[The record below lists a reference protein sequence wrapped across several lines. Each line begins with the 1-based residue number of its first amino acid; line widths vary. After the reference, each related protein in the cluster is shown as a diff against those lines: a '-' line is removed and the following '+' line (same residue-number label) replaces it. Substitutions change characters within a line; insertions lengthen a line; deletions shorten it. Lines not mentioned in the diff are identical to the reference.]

1 LSHVTFEP
9 LATVCK
15 YLVPKGYPDTPHAGD
30 PITLPANHQALL
42 YYANVEKSA
51 SGSLVTQTSRALAY
65 VGMGETLEEA
75 ERNAEQAASGVKGAV
90 RYRRDIGT
98 RALLDRRIAHMKEL

>member
-1 LSHVTFEP
+1 MIEFNARFGDPEAMNVLSLLSSDLSEIVSRIAEGSLASSHVTFEP

-15 YLVPKGYPDTPHAGD
+15 YLVPKGYPDTPTPGD

-51 SGSLVTQTSRALAY
+51 PAPCYPDVADAR
-65 VGMGETLEEA
+65 VC
-75 ERNAEQAASGVKGAV
+75 
-90 RYRRDIGT
+90 RYGGDT
-98 RALLDRRIAHMKEL
+98 